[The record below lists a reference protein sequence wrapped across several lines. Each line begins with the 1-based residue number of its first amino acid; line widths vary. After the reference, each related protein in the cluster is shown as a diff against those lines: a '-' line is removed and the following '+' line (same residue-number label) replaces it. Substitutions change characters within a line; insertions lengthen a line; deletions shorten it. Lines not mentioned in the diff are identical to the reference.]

1 MRKAIAAGD
10 SVALQ
15 RAAHTL
21 KSSSANLGAL
31 KLAGLCE
38 EMERA
43 ARAGNCEQAR
53 ARLGNIEDEYEKVVP
68 ALQMQF
74 DPA

>member
-1 MRKAIAAGD
+1 VARSDCAAIE
-10 SVALQ
+10 S
-15 RAAHTL
+15 AAHAY